1 MNLLYGEIVSVSLED
16 DMRVGKV
23 RVHGAVRNVLLD
35 LITVAEIGDCV
46 LLCDGVAIAKV
57 DNKRK
62 TEDIYVSGHS
72 RKAH

>member
-35 LITVAEIGDCV
+35 LITVPEIGDCV

-62 TEDIYVSGHS
+62 TENIYVSGHS
-72 RKAH
+72 GKAH